1 MPDITVIWGGV
12 TIGAFYALLGLSY
25 LLILMGTRTLN
36 FGVGGF
42 AVFAAVGSAVWAED
56 TSRTIALL
64 AAIAA
69 GCVLAIASDTLVAR
83 PIQARDTGHYAVVIA
98 LAAVFFVVVQIT
110 GEWLTAAPVFGQ
122 PLSTA
127 VFFEG
132 RVTGQS
138 VILVA
143 AAVLA
148 TAAAWAW
155 FKYGRR
161 GRLLSAVGD
170 EWQAAVLLC
179 LPIGRLRIL
188 AVALG
193 GLLAGIAGVLIS
205 GQAPVNFHSGF
216 SWALVGLVALMIGGA
231 ASAWGPLV
239 GGLIIGLSGTLGTY
253 WVGSTFLGVRDYVL
267 LAVVLLVFKF
277 RPEGLFA
284 KAIRV

>member
-1 MPDITVIWGGV
+1 MPDFTVIWGGV
-12 TIGAFYALLGLSY
+12 TTGSFYALLGLSY
-25 LLILMGTRTLN
+25 LLILKGTRTLN

-42 AVFAAVGSAVWAED
+42 AVFAAVGSAIWAED
-56 TSRTIALL
+56 TSRSVALV
-64 AAIAA
+64 AALAA
-69 GCVLAIASDTLVAR
+69 GCALALASDTFVAR

-110 GEWLTAAPVFGQ
+110 GEWLSAAPVFGQ

-127 VFFEG
+127 VWFEG
-132 RVTGQS
+132 RITGQS

-148 TAAAWAW
+148 TAAASIW
-155 FKYGRR
+155 FRYGRR

-193 GLLAGIAGVLIS
+193 GIIASVAGVLIS
-205 GQAPVNFHSGF
+205 GQAPVNFQSGF
-216 SWALVGLVALMIGGA
+216 SWALVGLVALMVGGS

-239 GGLIIGLSGTLGTY
+239 GGLIIGVSGTLGT
-253 WVGSTFLGVRDYVL
+253 WWLGSTLLGVRDYVL